1 MGKDEKVKMKAS
13 AEGVELELSGEGS
26 QRLTASFVDA
36 LSPFTEILGA
46 LGDEVRRLRIHR
58 EMTAMET
65 LKKAKQIR
73 DERGI
78 DSGPVS
84 PKLLAPW
91 LEGASLE
98 DDGEQNISELWA
110 ALLAESPKSF
120 SSEYA
125 IFIEILRKIGRK
137 EAQAL
142 EEFIPHHGR
151 SGVQGFSGE
160 LDGIYREII
169 DRHIEKIKHY
179 LEESRGDIEKLSTE
193 IFSPFNM
200 RENKSHTYPVR
211 ACSMYA
217 STSDK
222 FGRSCFTSS
231 DFLKQHRDALPV
243 LEHAG
248 LVSLRQIFF
257 SDEQEEVGGYFIL
270 YELTHLGQKLLRI
283 IHPVYTEGRVIS
295 TDADG
300 KETVIYRKIRQ

>member
-1 MGKDEKVKMKAS
+1 MDKDEKVKMKAS

-26 QRLTASFVDA
+26 QKLTASFVDA

-46 LGDEVRRLRIHR
+46 LGDEVRRFRIHR
-58 EMTAMET
+58 ELTAMET

-78 DSGPVS
+78 EAGPVS

-110 ALLAESPKSF
+110 ALLAECPKKF

-125 IFIEILRKIGRK
+125 IFIEVLRKIGKK

-142 EEFIPHHGR
+142 EEFAPHHGR
-151 SGVQGFSGE
+151 AGFYGFSGE
-160 LDGIYREII
+160 FDGVYREFIEY
-169 DRHIEKIKHY
+169 HIETIKNY
-179 LEESRGDIEKLSTE
+179 LQESNGDIEKLNNE
-193 IFSPFNM
+193 IFSQFNK
-200 RENKSHTYPVR
+200 RENSSGGYPAR

-217 STSDK
+217 SQVGE
-222 FGRSCFTSS
+222 FGRSVLTSS
-231 DFLKQHRDALPV
+231 EFSHRHRDALHV

-248 LVSLRQIFF
+248 LVSLRQVFF
-257 SDEQEEVGGYFIL
+257 GDKQEEVGGYLIL
-270 YELTHLGQKLLRI
+270 YELTQLGQKLLRI
-283 IHPVYTEGRVIS
+283 IHPVYTDGGGRKR
-295 TDADG
+295 DC
-300 KETVIYRKIRQ
+300 YL